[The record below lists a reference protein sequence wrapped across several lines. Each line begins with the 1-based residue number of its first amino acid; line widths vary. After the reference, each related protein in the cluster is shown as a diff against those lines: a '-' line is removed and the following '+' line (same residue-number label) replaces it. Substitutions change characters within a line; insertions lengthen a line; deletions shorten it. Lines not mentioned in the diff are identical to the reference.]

1 MTTYITRAE
10 SPTTG
15 RARWIVHRQPL
26 DVDLGVQAIADRIAG
41 PQARLGESY
50 RLSVVYADD
59 EADTTMPGVIIL
71 LWVSMTSGTPSALD
85 QRAIAHAMALWLQV
99 KWAMLMIV
107 DSFSNE
113 VKGRHV
119 HRSTNGDD

>member
-1 MTTYITRAE
+1 
-10 SPTTG
+10 
-15 RARWIVHRQPL
+15 
-26 DVDLGVQAIADRIAG
+26 
-41 PQARLGESY
+41 
-50 RLSVVYADD
+50 
-59 EADTTMPGVIIL
+59 MPGVIIL